1 MLFRSHAENI
11 DNDNA
16 NTNTNAS
23 TVMID
28 FLFIVLLLL
37 DLSDLFQIA
46 EYLRLKTFIICVCS
60 FYAGLFYHNAILIF
74 NRSNSRLD
82 IALYNG
88 RFICG
93 QLKR

>member
-1 MLFRSHAENI
+1 LHAENI

-28 FLFIVLLLL
+28 FLFIVLLLF

-46 EYLRLKTFIICVCS
+46 ENRDLKPLLF
-60 FYAGLFYHNAILIF
+60 FYM
-74 NRSNSRLD
+74 
-82 IALYNG
+82 
-88 RFICG
+88 
-93 QLKR
+93 